1 MSQIRRQSIISSVMV
16 YFGFALGF
24 FNTWLFT
31 KEGGFTK
38 EQYGLTGIFIA
49 VANLMFSLANL
60 GMPSYIYKFYP
71 YYNDNLDK
79 RRNDILTWALL
90 VSLIGFC
97 FVVIGGI
104 YFKDLIIYKFGK
116 NSPEFV
122 KYYNWIFPFG
132 LGLTLYSILESY
144 AWQLKKSVFTN
155 FLREVQ
161 FRAFTTILIVFTF
174 IGWLGK
180 FDLFIKIYSFTYL
193 GIALLLLVYL
203 LAKGYVHLTFK
214 VSIVTKKYLKKI
226 LNLIKFI
233 YGGTLVYAV
242 ANVFDT
248 ILLASVS
255 ANGLAAV
262 AVYSLA
268 QNMASLI
275 QAPQRGIISSS
286 LSALSQAWKD
296 KDLTRI
302 NRIYKQSSINQ
313 LIFATGMFALIWLN
327 FSDGI
332 FTFKLQSGYLDAK
345 WVFFFIGLMRIVDM
359 GTGVNSQIIATSTLW
374 KFEFFTGIIL
384 LLITLPLNYILT
396 KYYFDVAGPAIA
408 NLFTFS
414 VYNAIRFWYLKKKF
428 NMQPFTKETGYT
440 ILLGIAAFYG
450 CYFLFDKY
458 HGFVWLVVRS
468 TCFIAIYATG
478 TLLLNLSS
486 DILPVWKSL
495 LRKVGIT
502 PPLRHRGEF

>member
-1 MSQIRRQSIISSVMV
+1 MSQIRRQSIISSAMV
-16 YFGFALGF
+16 YVGFALGF
-24 FNTWLFT
+24 FNTYLFT
-31 KEGGFTK
+31 KEGGFSK
-38 EQYGLTGIFIA
+38 EEYGLTGIFIA

-90 VSLIGFC
+90 VSLVGFC
-97 FVVIGGI
+97 LVVIGGI
-104 YFKDLIIYKFGK
+104 YFKDLITYKFGK
-116 NSPEFV
+116 SSPEFI

-144 AWQLKKSVFTN
+144 AWQLKKSIFTN

-161 FRAFTTILIVFTF
+161 FRAFTTILIVLTF
-174 IGWLGK
+174 LGWLGD

-193 GIALLLLVYL
+193 GIALILLVYL
-203 LAKGYVHLTFK
+203 LAKGYIHLTFK
-214 VSIVTKKYLKKI
+214 VSIVTKKYYKKVI
-226 LNLIKFI
+226 TLIKFI
-233 YGGTLVYAV
+233 YGGTLVYAI
-242 ANVFDT
+242 AGVFDT

-255 ANGLAAV
+255 VNGLAAV

-286 LSALSQAWKD
+286 IAALSQSWKD
-296 KDLTRI
+296 KDYTRI
-302 NRIYKQSSINQ
+302 NRIYRQSSINQ
-313 LIFATGMFALIWLN
+313 LIFAVGMFALIWLN

-332 FTFKLQSGYLDAK
+332 FTFRLQTGYLDAK

-384 LLITLPLNYILT
+384 LLITLPLNYVLT

-408 NLFTFS
+408 NLFTFTI
-414 VYNAIRFWYLKKKF
+414 YNSIRFWYLKKKF
-428 NMQPFTKETGYT
+428 NMQPFTKETFYT
-440 ILLGIAAFYG
+440 ILLGIAAFYC
-450 CYFLFDKY
+450 CYFLFNKY
-458 HGFVWLVVRS
+458 QGLGWLVIRS
-468 TCFIAIYATG
+468 SCFITIYGAG
-478 TLLLNLSS
+478 TLLLKLSS
-486 DILPVWKSL
+486 DILPIWQTLQKKTGL
-495 LRKVGIT
+495 KKG
-502 PPLRHRGEF
+502 

>member
-24 FNTWLFT
+24 FNTYLFT

-60 GMPSYIYKFYP
+60 GMPSYIFKFYP
-71 YYNDNLDK
+71 YYKDNLDK
-79 RRNDILTWALL
+79 KRNDILTWALL
-90 VSLIGFC
+90 VSLVGFC

-122 KYYNWIFPFG
+122 KYYYWIFPFG

-144 AWQLKKSVFTN
+144 AWQLKKSIFTN

-161 FRAFTTILIVFTF
+161 FRAFTTILIVLTF
-174 IGWLGK
+174 IGLLGR
-180 FDLFIKIYSFTYL
+180 FDLFIKIYAFTYL
-193 GIALLLLVYL
+193 GIAFTLLLFL
-203 LAKGYVHLTFK
+203 LSNGYVHLTFK
-214 VSIVTKKYLKKI
+214 VSIVTKKYFKKI
-226 LNLIKFI
+226 ITLIKFI
-233 YGGTLVYAV
+233 YGGTLVYAI

-286 LSALSQAWKD
+286 IAALAQAWKD
-296 KDLTRI
+296 KNHKRI
-302 NRIYKQSSINQ
+302 IRIYRQSSINQ
-313 LIFATGMFALIWLN
+313 LIFAVGMFALIWLN

-332 FTFKLQSGYLDAK
+332 FTFHLQSGYLDAK

-374 KFEFFTGIIL
+374 KFEFFTGAIL
-384 LLITLPLNYILT
+384 LLITLPLNYVLT
-396 KYYFDVAGPAIA
+396 KYYFDVVGPAIA
-408 NLFTFS
+408 NLFTFT

-428 NMQPFTKETGYT
+428 NMQPFTKETFYT
-440 ILLGIAAFYG
+440 ILLGISAFYC
-450 CYFLFDKY
+450 CYFLFDSY
-458 HGFVWLVVRS
+458 QGFSWLVIRS
-468 TCFIAIYATG
+468 ACFILLYGSG

-486 DILPVWKSL
+486 DILPVWHTIQK
-495 LRKVGIT
+495 KAGIKK
-502 PPLRHRGEF
+502 GM